1 MRKNRCLTEGTSYPG
16 CQDKAVRHVPSLTT
30 GVQRSYITTTV
41 QLNSI
46 KFSLGECRRCT
57 FKNKYIRCCL
67 AGRTSLIQ
75 TVGVLSRLQ
84 CPDHPCPGLPLA
96 AQGLQLLVTSAP
108 LVTTGSSAGPVTTLA
123 LFRCGQGTLP
133 KKAFTCQDEVSS
145 TAGSLLGQPCP
156 SCSLAQMCCF
166 QISITT
172 WVNKQ

>member
-1 MRKNRCLTEGTSYPG
+1 MRKDRCLTEGTSYPG
-16 CQDKAVRHVPSLTT
+16 CQDKAAHHVPSLTT

-108 LVTTGSSAGPVTTLA
+108 LVTTGSLAGPVTTLA

-133 KKAFTCQDEVSS
+133 KKALR
-145 TAGSLLGQPCP
+145 ARMGSPPQLAP
-156 SCSLAQMCCF
+156 SWGSPALPAPWHKCAAF
-166 QISITT
+166 R
-172 WVNKQ
+172 

>member
-1 MRKNRCLTEGTSYPG
+1 MRKDCCLTEGTSYPG

-75 TVGVLSRLQ
+75 TVGALSRLQ

-133 KKAFTCQDEVSS
+133 KKALC
-145 TAGSLLGQPCP
+145 ARMGSPPQLAP
-156 SCSLAQMCCF
+156 SWGSPSLPALWHKCAAF
-166 QISITT
+166 R
-172 WVNKQ
+172 